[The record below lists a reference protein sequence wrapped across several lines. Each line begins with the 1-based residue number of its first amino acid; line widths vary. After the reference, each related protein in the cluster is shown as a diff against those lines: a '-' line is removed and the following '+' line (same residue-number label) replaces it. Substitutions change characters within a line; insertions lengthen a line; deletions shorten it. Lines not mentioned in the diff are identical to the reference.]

1 MQRRTSPR
9 LPSARVLP
17 CAALGATL
25 FFGNLAAAH
34 ANVGV
39 ESPPISPLG
48 ASLATAD
55 MPAPEATTAPAPAIA
70 EDTPTVGAVV
80 QPSSRPADVSYG
92 VAVRGRWVTVPA
104 WMLNLFTKKN
114 VPLSTYSTG
123 IEFFRRKGEF
133 EFIAALSYQ
142 NMSPGDGNW
151 LGRSHDASIDTDYVQ
166 FKNLGL
172 IGADV
177 SFVWHSFINDWFG
190 MHYGAGLGLGIV
202 TGQMLRTSNG
212 TGCTDANAGNVEA
225 CHPIGAMCANG
236 ICTDSSLAGLGTPGQ
251 PDSATTPRRFV
262 DGNVPPAVP
271 IVNVV
276 VGVDFRLP
284 HVRGWEA
291 KIEGGFYD
299 AFFLGGAAG
308 YTF

>member
-1 MQRRTSPR
+1 MQRLTSPR
-9 LPSARVLP
+9 LPSSRVLP
-17 CAALGATL
+17 CAALATAL

-34 ANVGV
+34 ADVADAA
-39 ESPPISPLG
+39 PISPLG
-48 ASLATAD
+48 SSVAVAD
-55 MPAPEATTAPAPAIA
+55 MPAPEAAAAQPRAVEEDMPIA
-70 EDTPTVGAVV
+70 GAVV
-80 QPSSRPADVSYG
+80 QPSLRAPNVSYG
-92 VAVRGRWVTVPA
+92 VAGRIRWVSVPA
-104 WMLNLFTKKN
+104 WLLNLFTKKN
-114 VPLSTYSTG
+114 VPLSSYAVG
-123 IEFFRRKGEF
+123 AEFFRRKGEF
-133 EFIAALSYQ
+133 EFIGALSYQ
-142 NMSPGDGNW
+142 NMSPSDGNW
-151 LGRSHDASIDTDYVQ
+151 LGRGHDASIDTDYVQ
-166 FKNLGL
+166 FKGLG
-172 IGADV
+172 IIAADV

-212 TGCTDANAGNVEA
+212 NCTEANAGNVDA
-225 CHPIGAMCANG
+225 CHPIGATCANG
-236 ICTDSSLAGLGTPGQ
+236 VCNDASLAALPG
-251 PDSATTPRRFV
+251 PTDSATTPRRFV

-291 KIEGGFYD
+291 KLEGGFYD